1 MAAPVVCLAENKAE
15 FVRDC
20 WAALDRKDTDPIV
33 IAGLPPFSYHG
44 DVPTPLESVLV
55 TSLVYARLSQYM
67 LYDREVDDEAD
78 ALAASSFEARV
89 TWRTLRTRCG
99 SSSSSAY
106 AKYTRPRERFFCRIK
121 EEAPPPLFV

>member
-78 ALAASSFEARV
+78 ALAAVVFRGARDLADVTYALWQQFEQRV
-89 TWRTLRTRCG
+89 
-99 SSSSSAY
+99 
-106 AKYTRPRERFFCRIK
+106 REVH
-121 EEAPPPLFV
+121 ASP